1 MIQKAILHRKR
12 ARERR
17 RKHIH
22 KVVRGTAERPR
33 LVVYRSNRH
42 MYAQLVD
49 DDTGRTL
56 TGVSSLMPQL
66 REEVRGRKPL
76 EVAKRIGEAIAQN
89 AREKQIESVVF
100 DRNGFLYHGRVRALA
115 EGARAAG
122 LKF

>member
-1 MIQKAILHRKR
+1 MIQKAIFHRKR

-49 DDTGRTL
+49 DDTGHTL